1 MSAPIREATVEVVA
15 AFYDVDPLKVVWH
28 GHYVKYFELARCALL
43 DELRYNYAEM
53 EASGYAWPVTDL
65 RIRYSRP
72 ARLKQRL
79 AVTASLLEYEH
90 RLRISYKI
98 RDAATGELL
107 TKAETTQVAVSIAK
121 MEMCFVSPPIL
132 FEKLGLKPP

>member
-1 MSAPIREATVEVVA
+1 MSAPLRQATVEVVA
-15 AFYDVDPLKVVWH
+15 PFYDVDPLKVVWH

-43 DELRYNYAEM
+43 DELEYNYAEM

-72 ARLKQRL
+72 ARLKQKL

-90 RLRISYKI
+90 RLRIAYRI
-98 RDAATGELL
+98 RDAASGELL
-107 TKAETTQVAVSIAK
+107 TKGETTQVAVHIAK
-121 MEMCFVSPPIL
+121 REMCFVSPAIL
-132 FEKLGLKPP
+132 FQKLGLAPP